1 MTIKYKVLAL
11 VGPAGAGKDTICN
24 EIVNNYKYNKI
35 VSYTTRP
42 ARSNEIEG
50 KDYYFVTKEE
60 FDNLDLL
67 EYTIFKENWYYGT
80 STESLKANTWNIG
93 VFNPEGVNSLKQR
106 EDIDLLVWYVKAK
119 DINRI
124 KRQLLREKKPSI
136 KEIIRRYFADK
147 KDFKNF
153 DSITDWIVY
162 NDTEQQLHYI
172 ICDAKYLS
180 LQLDNKKR
188 RKSE

>member
-35 VSYTTRP
+35 ISYTTRP
-42 ARSNEIEG
+42 ARSSETEG

-80 STESLKANTWNIG
+80 STKSLKANTWNIG
-93 VFNPEGVNSLKQR
+93 VFNPEGINSLKQR
-106 EDIDLLVWYVKAK
+106 EDIDLLIWYVKAK

-162 NDTEQQLHYI
+162 NDTEQQLHYN
-172 ICDAKYLS
+172 ICDAKFLS